1 LTPVGST
8 TASKKTSPWFA
19 APLLLPE
26 LPELPLPPEL
36 PELPLLPELPEL
48 PLLPELPPL
57 PLLLLPLPL
66 PLPLPPLPLPPLPLP
81 LPPLPLPLP
90 PLPLPLPPLPLPP
103 LPESGA
109 PEPFVDDVLEHPA
122 PHRATGKATTP
133 NTNINRTAFTA
144 SSNCGARRTLRGR
157 PHRRRYRPID
167 REKSLS

>member
-36 PELPLLPELPEL
+36 PELPLLPELP
-48 PLLPELPPL
+48 PL

-66 PLPLPPLPLPPLPLP
+66 PLPLPPLP